1 MRKIYEATEIVNK
14 ALEDWREWSQAQA
27 DVAPCEE
34 SSLLHS
40 RSSFANV
47 LSADDANAVGWL
59 WAIESMCSLRKNI
72 IVFMVEAADLLG
84 AVLWPPAW
92 PSFKWISQ
100 KINGSLNSVGF
111 WKLELNTRKENLP
124 AYLIA
129 KSVVFEN
136 LPKSYVACG
145 YPLWLSSFFV

>member
-1 MRKIYEATEIVNK
+1 MV
-14 ALEDWREWSQAQA
+14 
-27 DVAPCEE
+27 
-34 SSLLHS
+34 LLHS

-100 KINGSLNSVGF
+100 KINGSQNSVGF

-129 KSVVFEN
+129 RSVVFEN
-136 LPKSYVACG
+136 LPQSYVACG
-145 YPLWLSSFFV
+145 YLLWLSSFFV

>member
-1 MRKIYEATEIVNK
+1 M
-14 ALEDWREWSQAQA
+14 
-27 DVAPCEE
+27 
-34 SSLLHS
+34 
-40 RSSFANV
+40 

-100 KINGSLNSVGF
+100 KINGSQNSVGF

-136 LPKSYVACG
+136 LPQSYVACG
-145 YPLWLSSFFV
+145 YLLWLSSFFV